1 MREPTGT
8 RRSTDVPRS
17 GLARDRVQIDV
28 PKIEK
33 RSQNQTAN
41 ERVLIGLRAG
51 LLGEKRALALGSPLI
66 FYLSAETPAGAPFC
80 SAADPF

>member
-1 MREPTGT
+1 
-8 RRSTDVPRS
+8 
-17 GLARDRVQIDV
+17 VQIDV

-41 ERVLIGLRAG
+41 ERVLIWGWAAG
-51 LLGEKRALALGSPLI
+51 LLCEKRALALGSPLI

>member
-1 MREPTGT
+1 
-8 RRSTDVPRS
+8 
-17 GLARDRVQIDV
+17 VQIDV

-41 ERVLIGLRAG
+41 ERVLIGLGSWAAG
-51 LLGEKRALALGSPLI
+51 LLCEKRALALGSPLI

>member
-33 RSQNQTAN
+33 RSKTKPQTNGCSSGWA
-41 ERVLIGLRAG
+41 AG
-51 LLGEKRALALGSPLI
+51 LLCWHWVRR
-66 FYLSAETPAGAPFC
+66 
-80 SAADPF
+80 

>member
-1 MREPTGT
+1 MFLGPA
-8 RRSTDVPRS
+8 S
-17 GLARDRVQIDV
+17 RVTECKIDV

-33 RSQNQTAN
+33 RSQNKTAN
-41 ERVLIGLRAG
+41 ERVLIGLSSWVA
-51 LLGEKRALALGSPLI
+51 LLALGSPLI

>member
-1 MREPTGT
+1 
-8 RRSTDVPRS
+8 
-17 GLARDRVQIDV
+17 VQIDV

-41 ERVLIGLRAG
+41 ERVLIGLGSWVA
-51 LLGEKRALALGSPLI
+51 LLALGSPLI

>member
-1 MREPTGT
+1 
-8 RRSTDVPRS
+8 
-17 GLARDRVQIDV
+17 VQIDV

-41 ERVLIGLRAG
+41 ERVLIGLSSWVA
-51 LLGEKRALALGSPLI
+51 LLALGSPLI

>member
-41 ERVLIGLRAG
+41 ERVLIGLGSWVALREPSAG
-51 LLGEKRALALGSPLI
+51 TG
-66 FYLSAETPAGAPFC
+66 F
-80 SAADPF
+80 AANFLFER